1 MTRNTFTDARYLA
14 AEQYRNAANLDT
26 RRALHERFSTNPYG
40 WLPWVFDHLQ
50 TLPPVSVVLELG
62 CGPGSLWH
70 ENAARISPEWTV
82 MLTDYSG
89 GMVAEARLHL
99 GGNAT
104 VFRFTQA
111 DAQAL
116 PFTDATFDA
125 VIANHMLYHVPN
137 RERAYAEIQRVLRPG
152 GRLFA
157 ATNGHNAL
165 VEWLDHF
172 TGSHRNTSDTTSGFS
187 LDTGGAE
194 LARVFVDV
202 QVAHYPD
209 TLAITEAA
217 PFVAYA
223 LSTTHIRDRFAA
235 EGEDAVH
242 AEIAA
247 IVRREIAAQG
257 TIHIPKAV
265 GLFLASRA

>member
-14 AEQYRNAANLDT
+14 AEQYRDAANLDA

-50 TLPPVSVVLELG
+50 TLPPASVVLELG
-62 CGPGSLWH
+62 CGPGSLWR
-70 ENAARISPEWTV
+70 ENVARISPQWTV

-89 GMVAEARLHL
+89 GMVAEARSHL
-99 GGNAT
+99 GGNAPL
-104 VFRFTQA
+104 FRFAQA
-111 DAQAL
+111 DAETL

-137 RERAYAEIQRVLRPG
+137 REQAYAEICRILRPG

-165 VEWLDHF
+165 VEWLNHV
-172 TGSHRNTSDTTSGFS
+172 TNSHRNTNDITPGFS

-194 LARVFVDV
+194 LVRWFANV

-209 TLAITEAA
+209 ALAITEAA
-217 PFVAYA
+217 PLVAYA
-223 LSTTHIRDRFAA
+223 LSTTHMRDRFAA
-235 EGEDAVH
+235 EGEDAVR
-242 AEIAA
+242 AEIAT
-247 IVRREIAAQG
+247 IVQREIAAQG
-257 TIHIPKAV
+257 IIHIPKAV
-265 GLFLASRA
+265 GLFLALRV

>member
-1 MTRNTFTDARYLA
+1 MTRDTFTDARYLA
-14 AEQYRNAANLDT
+14 EEQYRDAANLDA

-50 TLPPVSVVLELG
+50 TLPPESVALELG
-62 CGPGSLWH
+62 CGPGSLWR
-70 ENAARISPEWTV
+70 ENAARISPQWSV

-89 GMVAEARLHL
+89 GMVAEARSHL
-99 GGNAT
+99 SGNPP
-104 VFRFTQA
+104 VFRFAQA

-137 RERAYAEIQRVLRPG
+137 RERAYAEVQRVLRPG

-165 VEWLDHF
+165 LRWLSQF
-172 TGSHRNTSDTTSGFS
+172 TGDPQGSDDLPSGFS
-187 LDTGGAE
+187 LDTGGTE
-194 LARVFVDV
+194 LARWFADV

-209 TLAITEAA
+209 ALAITEAA
-217 PFVAYA
+217 PLIAYA
-223 LSTTHIRDRFAA
+223 LSTTHVRDRFAA
-235 EGEDAVH
+235 EEENAVR

-247 IVRREIAAQG
+247 IVEREITAQG

-265 GLFLASRA
+265 GLFLAGQA